1 MRNSFR
7 SVLSSSARSIVR
19 RYVRSA
25 RGRSTLARSRAFVN
39 ARNAAPCSTAFVDID
54 ATLRALSA
62 TRLAASRRSRS
73 VGART
78 GAGLATTRLAGP
90 SVERVLGLGLIAS
103 VSLARGV
110 AALVAAAALAAALA
124 AASPFLVGDN
134 ASAAAA
140 AALAAARARSITA
153 RARIRVDVI
162 PASSSSSSSSSSFA
176 NTERRENS

>member
-90 SVERVLGLGLIAS
+90 SVERVFGLGLIAS

-110 AALVAAAALAAALA
+110 AALVAA
-124 AASPFLVGDN
+124 SPFLVGDN

-140 AALAAARARSITA
+140 AARAAARARSITA

-162 PASSSSSSSSSSFA
+162 PASSSSSSSSSFA